1 MTNIKQLKWADI
13 EHEAERL
20 AHRQS
25 TSSAVTHVYGIPQ
38 GGAPVAIM
46 VARHLGLAIAEE
58 PIPGK
63 TLVVDDLVDTGTT
76 LERYR
81 MKGYAVDALYRKPW
95 SPANLAPQATLVD
108 EWLAFPWERDEGT
121 PTDAVIRLLQH
132 IGEDPTRDGLLDT
145 PARVCK
151 ALREMTAG
159 YQMDAAAIL
168 SKTFAVDHDDLVI
181 VSGVDYWSLCEHH
194 MLPFSGQVTVG
205 YIPKPGSR
213 VVGLSKLARLVECF
227 SKRLQVQERMTNE
240 IANALQDALDPLGV
254 GVVVTGNH
262 SCMRAR
268 GIEANGTMTT
278 SAMLGVMRDKPEAR
292 AEFLALSHAPRA

>member
-1 MTNIKQLKWADI
+1 MGTTKQLSWANI
-13 EHEAERL
+13 EAEAARL
-20 AHRQS
+20 AERQS
-25 TSSAVTHVYGIPQ
+25 LNSAITHVYGIPQ

-46 VARHLGLAIAEE
+46 VARHLGLALAEE
-58 PIPGK
+58 PLPGR
-63 TLVVDDLVDTGTT
+63 TLIVDDLVDTGTT
-76 LERYR
+76 LQRYR
-81 MKGYAVDALYRKPW
+81 SKGYMVDALYRKPW
-95 SPANLAPQATLVD
+95 SPDTLAPGATLVE

-151 ALREMTAG
+151 ALREMTVG
-159 YQMDAAAIL
+159 YSMNAADIL
-168 SKTFAVDHDDLVI
+168 AKTFDVEHDDLVI
-181 VSGVDYWSLCEHH
+181 VSGIDYWSLCEHH
-194 MLPFSGQVTVG
+194 LLPFYGQATVG
-205 YIPKPGSR
+205 YIPRPGSR

-227 SKRLQVQERMTNE
+227 SKRLQVQERMTND
-240 IANALQDALDPLGV
+240 IANALQDALEPLGV
-254 GVVVTGNH
+254 GVVITGNH

-268 GIEANGTMTT
+268 GIQADGVMTT